1 MSVTISDAASYSDV
15 SSATTT
21 TYGGAELDQETF
33 LNLLITQLQNQD
45 PLNPQES
52 QEFVAQL
59 AQFSSLEQLMTLNEG
74 MDTLYLATSSM
85 TNASMTQLIGKE
97 VVAYGDSFGYDG
109 EGSVDLMYD
118 AEGEASEATL
128 NIMDEDG
135 TVVASI
141 TLGSL
146 AEGEGSY
153 TWNGETTSGD
163 LADEGLYTFEIEA
176 SDTDGDE
183 VTIYSMVTGVIDTMN
198 YDSGTPVPEI
208 DGVEIELGEIIRVI
222 EPDTSADSSDSEE
235 EEQEGTETV

>member
-1 MSVTISDAASYSDV
+1 MSVIVGDAASFSEV
-15 SSATTT
+15 SSTTN

-45 PLNPQES
+45 PLNPQDS

-97 VVAYGDSFGYDG
+97 VVAYGDSFNYDG

-118 AEGEASEATL
+118 AAGEASEATL

-141 TLGSL
+141 TLGGL
-146 AEGEGSY
+146 AEGEGNY
-153 TWNGETTSGD
+153 TWNGETTDGD
-163 LADEGLYTFEIEA
+163 VADEGLYTFEIEA

-183 VTIYSMVTGVIDTMN
+183 VTVYSMVTGVIDTMN

-222 EPDTSADSSDSEE
+222 EPDTSTDSSDSEE
-235 EEQEGTETV
+235 EEQEGSETV